1 MVQVGREGEKCTFE
15 LPKLFI
21 LLLLLLVIAVVFKTN
36 KIISVS
42 SVVFI
47 NFTFMLIQI
56 KFSV

>member
-1 MVQVGREGEKCTFE
+1 MVQVGREGEKCTFG
-15 LPKLFI
+15 LSKLFI
-21 LLLLLLVIAVVFKTN
+21 LLLSLLVVAVVFKTN
-36 KIISVS
+36 KIISIS

>member
-1 MVQVGREGEKCTFE
+1 MVQVGREGEKCTFG

-21 LLLLLLVIAVVFKTN
+21 LLLLLLVVAVVFKTN

-56 KFSV
+56 KFSA